1 MMSEENFKYCKE
13 SKVVK
18 TSRVFPLD
26 TNNHQTLFGGKLMSY
41 IDDIASISAA
51 RHSRS
56 ETVTASMDSVDFLEP
71 IGQKS
76 QYAWN
81 PM

>member
-51 RHSRS
+51 RQWILL
-56 ETVTASMDSVDFLEP
+56 TF
-71 IGQKS
+71 
-76 QYAWN
+76 
-81 PM
+81 

>member
-41 IDDIASISAA
+41 IDDIASISAERYSLISKNNLPLA
-51 RHSRS
+51 FNNCLPNSAMVR
-56 ETVTASMDSVDFLEP
+56 
-71 IGQKS
+71 
-76 QYAWN
+76 
-81 PM
+81 